1 MSYFLLCFKL
11 FLTIILL
18 NYYVQRNEFVKVL
31 WIKYGKG
38 IAASNFYLFKSVPTD
53 STKFRLTPNSH
64 VQVLKLLMVET
75 VFLWYRIVIHKS
87 IINLKCMLA
96 FFKKLFLSAFFLKDG
111 DIELNHGPNNWS
123 HFHFPCCQ

>member
-11 FLTIILL
+11 FLTVTLL

-31 WIKYGKG
+31 RIKYGKG

-53 STKFRLTPNSH
+53 STKFRWTPNSH
-64 VQVLKLLMVET
+64 VQLLRLLMVEA

-96 FFKKLFLSAFFLKDG
+96 FFKKLFLPAFLLKDG
-111 DIELNHGPNNWS
+111 DIELNPGPNNWS
-123 HFHFPCCQ
+123 HFHFSCCQ